1 MAGSVALEVEAVEK
15 ALEQVK
21 RLEEELQRA
30 RAMLAQCPSPLEL
43 ERLRTRLAG
52 LPHYQV
58 ELSYQLWRLGV
69 QLAHALREGREVVL
83 DDRFGGVAGGG

>member
-1 MAGSVALEVEAVEK
+1 MARSAALEVEAVEK

-30 RAMLAQCPSPLEL
+30 RAVLAQYPGPLEL
-43 ERLRTRLAG
+43 EQLRARLVG

-58 ELSYQLWRLGV
+58 ELSYQLWRLGT
-69 QLAHALREGREVVL
+69 QLAHALKEEKNV
-83 DDRFGGVAGGG
+83 GVRA